1 MYGFMAKLYVS
12 RLSICQILLRL
23 EKEIRINNST
33 MDEILSK
40 WTFLALHLCM
50 MTQEKRDKQGGIKFS
65 SFQMKA

>member
-1 MYGFMAKLYVS
+1 
-12 RLSICQILLRL
+12 
-23 EKEIRINNST
+23 

-65 SFQMKA
+65 SFQMKAKIGTMAFNEYLGPFG